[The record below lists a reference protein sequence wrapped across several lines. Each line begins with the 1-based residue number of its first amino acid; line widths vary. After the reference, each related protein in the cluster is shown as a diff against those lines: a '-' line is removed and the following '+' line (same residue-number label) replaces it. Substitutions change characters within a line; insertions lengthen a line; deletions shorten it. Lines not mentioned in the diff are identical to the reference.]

1 DSNENS
7 RLRLLLDEIFGPENF
22 RNEIVIR
29 RTAKHTVHQFEALS
43 SLQVAYD
50 SLLVY
55 SKSSDKKF
63 NPPLRE
69 ASKRQKEGSWH
80 VLFNRADRPTMRY
93 PLLGKIINKGQWMW
107 QKDRA
112 YKAVENYRTYVKEYS
127 KKMSLKE
134 YWEKTGKKLEF
145 IRANPNSGEP
155 EYWVAPREL
164 VPSDTNWL
172 DIQAYSFTW
181 NFATEK
187 SEHLLKRIIEM
198 GSDPGDRVADFF
210 VGCGTTLAVA
220 EKLGRK
226 WIGVDMGDFFNN
238 VLLKRM
244 KAVLAGEQS
253 GISREVN
260 WKGGGFFKYHY
271 VEQYEDTLNNIVF
284 REKDKTIQETLESFQ
299 DYFLRYMLDYE
310 TKDSPTRL
318 NIEQFQ
324 TPFDYK
330 IWVTSSGEKRLVT
343 VDLIETFN
351 YLLGLNVEKFRA
363 FKDNDREYL
372 VVFGK
377 KKDESIAIIWRNSK
391 DLDLKRDKEFIENTI
406 LAGIKPDRIF
416 INGDSLVEKAEPI
429 EPTFKSLMGA

>member
-1 DSNENS
+1 
-7 RLRLLLDEIFGPENF
+7 
-22 RNEIVIR
+22 
-29 RTAKHTVHQFEALS
+29 
-43 SLQVAYD
+43 
-50 SLLVY
+50 
-55 SKSSDKKF
+55 
-63 NPPLRE
+63 
-69 ASKRQKEGSWH
+69 
-80 VLFNRADRPTMRY
+80 
-93 PLLGKIINKGQWMW
+93 MW

-416 INGDSLVEKAEPI
+416 INGDSLVCLLYTSPS
-429 EPTFKSLMGA
+429 PRD